1 MGDSGMSVAWVNRQ
15 GRRRRA
21 VVSSRLLALAL
32 AGFLAG
38 CGGAAPPPTF
48 DLAAPRD
55 NLGARPGQG
64 LIVVAEPSALA
75 AIDTNRL
82 IVMTRGGGL
91 AYLGDAQ
98 WSDRLPKLVQVRL
111 IQTFENAKR
120 LTAVGRPGDRLL
132 PVAQLNSEIRRF
144 GIDEATGEAVIE
156 MSVKIVQDRTGRI
169 LAGNIFTRSVPAGG
183 SGGPIAAAALDLA
196 MQEMLRDIVRWTSS
210 RI

>member
-1 MGDSGMSVAWVNRQ
+1 MVDLKEPVTDRMRQ
-15 GRRRRA
+15 ARGRRAFPFARVA
-21 VVSSRLLALAL
+21 VLAL
-32 AGFLAG
+32 AGFLSG
-38 CGGAAPPPTF
+38 CGGNAAPPTF
-48 DLAAPRD
+48 DLLAPRD
-55 NLGARPGQG
+55 NLSVRPGRG

-75 AIDTNRL
+75 ALDTTRL
-82 IVMTRGGGL
+82 VVMTRDGGL
-91 AYLGDAQ
+91 AYIGDAQ

-169 LAGNIFTRSVPAGG
+169 LAGQIFTRSVPAGG
-183 SGGPIAAAALDLA
+183 SGGPVAAAALDLA
-196 MQEMLRDIVRWTSS
+196 MQDMLRDIVRWTSA